1 MPYQLINILDK
12 RKYKLLCSDMYD
24 SDIFKMIPFNS
35 IELELLKRY
44 YCNKYMSTIQYAN
57 RQNINRIYNR
67 ANIYQDVLLRI
78 EEGKAYEKD
87 DSFREDDAIKKLYDE
102 VAVKNLEYSLIL
114 NRIYF
119 KYFNRLY

>member
-1 MPYQLINILDK
+1 MKIINILDK

-44 YCNKYMSTIQYAN
+44 CYNQYMSTIQYAN

-67 ANIYQDVLLRI
+67 ANIYQDVLSRIKQSKAYLRI
-78 EEGKAYEKD
+78 KRFGIFFNFEP
-87 DSFREDDAIKKLYDE
+87 
-102 VAVKNLEYSLIL
+102 NLFQIFQALIL
-114 NRIYF
+114 KCYLF
-119 KYFNRLY
+119 LVKDGA

>member
-1 MPYQLINILDK
+1 MKIINILDK

-24 SDIFKMIPFNS
+24 SDIFKMFPFNS

-67 ANIYQDVLLRI
+67 ANIYQDVLSRIEQSKAYLRI
-78 EEGKAYEKD
+78 
-87 DSFREDDAIKKLYDE
+87 KKFGIFFNFE
-102 VAVKNLEYSLIL
+102 PNLFQIFQSLIL
-114 NRIYF
+114 KCYLF
-119 KYFNRLY
+119 FSKGY

>member
-78 EEGKAYEKD
+78 EEGKAYL
-87 DSFREDDAIKKLYDE
+87 RIKKFGIFFNFE
-102 VAVKNLEYSLIL
+102 PNLFQIFQSLIL
-114 NRIYF
+114 KCYLF
-119 KYFNRLY
+119 LVSSESKKC